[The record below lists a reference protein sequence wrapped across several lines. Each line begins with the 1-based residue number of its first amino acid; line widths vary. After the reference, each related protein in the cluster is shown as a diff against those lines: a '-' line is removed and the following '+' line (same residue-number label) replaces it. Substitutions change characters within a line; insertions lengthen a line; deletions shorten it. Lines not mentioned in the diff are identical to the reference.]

1 LGRRREIAMRKFL
14 IIYLPASM
22 LLALLAMVLFACGG
36 GGGDGGGGVSGTT
49 PAPAPTPIPTKS
61 VVITG
66 TVPGTVAIAYD
77 YATGMEAARDVASGT
92 PKRFSLKLDPGA
104 YYLMFIENEGTS
116 NQGSYAF
123 YNVTGGNVFTFAADT
138 TLDLGAL
145 VFNNYP
151 RTATPQIDPISGNE
165 NVTETSVPEA
175 IFSPGA
181 GEWTATRTFVN
192 STCSGHSPGTTVT
205 ENVTIAQGFGLV
217 TFTPAGTTET
227 AIGFANV
234 NTAILTEYWQS
245 DPYSALVTIY
255 LTMQSDGSLAGTYSK
270 VGYGRECSEEA
281 TITAVLRTHP
291 PGATLTG
298 LSING
303 PSLMSEG
310 STATYTATASWSDS
324 STSTVTPTW
333 SVNSQMASISASGVL
348 SCQTIDT
355 DQTVMVSATYS
366 AGGITET
373 AAKNV
378 TITNLTTPIPTT
390 PIPITAHMLS
400 TVRMFFEENIDA
412 GGGYHSYLY
421 IFNADSSFEQY
432 SYENPPV
439 SSKYVTGT
447 WSIGASGEAILN
459 YGGGKTFT
467 WMLLADL
474 FGGWKVLVDDGTGTP
489 HTVIMEW
496 CGPGPYPFNGSLIF
510 GTYDNQYGDTWIFN
524 SNGTGATT
532 GDGGWTFTWSV
543 DDGILKVVFP
553 NGYVGWM
560 YQRPSENTWTDY
572 PVMEWAF
579 VLKTPTGDFYFYYGG
594 MRLTR
599 R

>member
-1 LGRRREIAMRKFL
+1 MRKIL
-14 IIYLPASM
+14 VTYLPAS
-22 LLALLAMVLFACGG
+22 LLLLVLAMILVTCG
-36 GGGDGGGGVSGTT
+36 GGGDGSDSGTT
-49 PAPAPTPIPTKS
+49 PPPTKS
-61 VVITG
+61 VFITG

-77 YATGMEAARDVASGT
+77 LATGKEAARNVASGT
-92 PKRFSLKLDPGA
+92 PKTFSLNVAPGD
-104 YYLMFIENEGTS
+104 YYLMFIENEGTPTQR
-116 NQGSYAF
+116 NYAF
-123 YNVTGGNVFTFAADT
+123 RNVTGGNVFTCKANT
-138 TLDLGAL
+138 TLDLGVL

-151 RTATPQIDPISGNE
+151 RTATPQIDPISGND
-165 NVTETSVPEA
+165 NVTEIFMPEA
-175 IFSPGA
+175 SFSPGA
-181 GEWTATRTFVN
+181 GEWTATRKFVN

-205 ENVTIAQGFGLV
+205 ENVTIAHGFGIV
-217 TFTPAGTTET
+217 TFTPAGRTET
-227 AIGFANV
+227 AIGVANV
-234 NTAILTEYWQS
+234 NTAILTAS
-245 DPYSALVTIY
+245 ASALETIY

-270 VGYGRECSEEA
+270 AGYGGGCSEDA
-281 TITAVLRTHP
+281 TITAVLRP
-291 PGATLTG
+291 PTPAATLIG

-303 PSLMSEG
+303 PSSMSANN
-310 STATYTATASWSDS
+310 TATYTATASWSDS

-333 SVNSQMASISASGVL
+333 SVNSQMASISAGGVL

-355 DQTVMVSATYS
+355 DQTVTVSATYS

-400 TVRMFFEENIDA
+400 TVQMFFEENIDS

-421 IFNADSSFEQY
+421 ILNADSSFEQY

-439 SSKYVTGT
+439 ASKYVTGT

-459 YGGGKTFT
+459 YGGGKTLT

-496 CGPGPYPFNGSLIF
+496 CGPGPYPFNSSLIL

-532 GDGGWTFTWSV
+532 GDGGWIFTWSV
-543 DDGILKVVFP
+543 DAGILKVVFP

-599 R
+599 Q

>member
-1 LGRRREIAMRKFL
+1 MRKIL
-14 IIYLPASM
+14 VTYLPAS
-22 LLALLAMVLFACGG
+22 LLLLVLAMILVTCG
-36 GGGDGGGGVSGTT
+36 GGGDGSDSGTT
-49 PAPAPTPIPTKS
+49 PPPTKS
-61 VVITG
+61 VFITG

-77 YATGMEAARDVASGT
+77 LATGKEAARNVASGT
-92 PKRFSLKLDPGA
+92 PKTFSLNVAPGD
-104 YYLMFIENEGTS
+104 YYLMFIENEGTPTQR
-116 NQGSYAF
+116 NYAF
-123 YNVTGGNVFTFAADT
+123 RNVTGGNVFTFKANT
-138 TLDLGAL
+138 TLDLGVL

-151 RTATPQIDPISGNE
+151 RTATPQIDPISGND
-165 NVTETSVPEA
+165 NVTEIFMPEA
-175 IFSPGA
+175 SFSPGA
-181 GEWTATRTFVN
+181 GEWTATRKFVN

-205 ENVTIAQGFGLV
+205 ENVTIAQGFGIV

-227 AIGFANV
+227 AIGVANV
-234 NTAILTEYWQS
+234 NTAILTAS
-245 DPYSALVTIY
+245 ASALETIY

-270 VGYGRECSEEA
+270 AGYGGGCSEDA
-281 TITAVLRTHP
+281 TITAVLRTP
-291 PGATLTG
+291 TPAATLIG

-303 PSLMSEG
+303 PSSMSANN
-310 STATYTATASWSDS
+310 TATYTATASWSDS

-333 SVNSQMASISASGVL
+333 SVNSQMASISAGGVL

-355 DQTVMVSATYS
+355 DQTVTVSATYS

-400 TVRMFFEENIDA
+400 TVQMFFEENIDS

-421 IFNADSSFEQY
+421 ILNADSSFEQY

-439 SSKYVTGT
+439 ASKYVTGT

-459 YGGGKTFT
+459 YGGGKTLT

-496 CGPGPYPFNGSLIF
+496 CGPGPYPFNSSLIL

-532 GDGGWTFTWSV
+532 GDGGWIFTWSV
-543 DDGILKVVFP
+543 DAGILKVVFP

-599 R
+599 Q

>member
-1 LGRRREIAMRKFL
+1 MRKIL
-14 IIYLPASM
+14 VTYLPAS
-22 LLALLAMVLFACGG
+22 LLLLVLAMILVTCG
-36 GGGDGGGGVSGTT
+36 GGGDGSDSGTT
-49 PAPAPTPIPTKS
+49 PPPTKS
-61 VVITG
+61 VFITG

-77 YATGMEAARDVASGT
+77 LATGKEAARNVASGT
-92 PKRFSLKLDPGA
+92 PKTFSLNVAPGD
-104 YYLMFIENEGTS
+104 YYLMFIENEGTPTQR
-116 NQGSYAF
+116 NYAF
-123 YNVTGGNVFTFAADT
+123 RNVTGGNVFTCKANT
-138 TLDLGAL
+138 TLDLGVL

-151 RTATPQIDPISGNE
+151 RTATPQIDPISGND
-165 NVTETSVPEA
+165 NVTEIFMPEA
-175 IFSPGA
+175 SFSPGA
-181 GEWTATRTFVN
+181 GEWTATRKFVN

-205 ENVTIAQGFGLV
+205 ENVTIAQGFGIV

-227 AIGFANV
+227 AIGVANV
-234 NTAILTEYWQS
+234 NTAILTAS
-245 DPYSALVTIY
+245 ASALETIY

-270 VGYGRECSEEA
+270 AGYGGGCSEDA
-281 TITAVLRTHP
+281 TITAVLRTP
-291 PGATLTG
+291 TPAATLIG

-303 PSLMSEG
+303 PLSMSANN
-310 STATYTATASWSDS
+310 TATYTATASWSDS

-333 SVNSQMASISASGVL
+333 SVNSQMASISAGGVL

-400 TVRMFFEENIDA
+400 TVQMFFEENIDS

-421 IFNADSSFEQY
+421 ILNADSSFEQY

-439 SSKYVTGT
+439 ASKYVTGT

-459 YGGGKTFT
+459 YGGGKTLT

-496 CGPGPYPFNGSLIF
+496 CGPGPYPFNSSLIL

-532 GDGGWTFTWSV
+532 GDGGWIFTWSV
-543 DDGILKVVFP
+543 DAGILKVVFP

-599 R
+599 Q